1 MDGKENFLTSFAA
14 YAYGSDA
21 DGKIILDGKGPV
33 WESQSGAVW
42 VESAVAFDTDEPAG
56 YWMVNTGNPT
66 RDAIATIAMNELG
79 ADNFKRAADKFG
91 DGNYISAAREAL
103 FGVAELG
110 LSLTGIGKLGQA
122 TVRAP
127 RAFKAARAVAGQ
139 SRGARGMATGRFGA
153 GAGRF
158 GTNQPGGFLNRTR
171 TALFGGQYVD
181 PKVLNRAGNAALQT
195 RPNAYKAVVNR
206 YRQHGLGIRGSQG
219 LIRGTVRSTA
229 KAIRSGTRAAF
240 PKGKALGRLGLLAY
254 PATILGLGMSR
265 LMNDEPEAGLTP
277 EERAAQADDVFA
289 NVNNEIANATASA
302 QRDTAGIQQQYNN
315 IFRELQKM
323 YNLSETEE
331 EKDRLRFM
339 LADIEAQRDAGL
351 QAISEGYSNTVGNI
365 QARAV
370 KTRAETTERAN
381 RYKAELQ
388 QNKDQ
393 SLQRM
398 IDQQAAQVAGARGL
412 GSAAGQSPENEWVQ
426 LMSQYP
432 GIQQRYTQ
440 RMGDISA
447 EGIDWLADT
456 TASQGLAQQADLQ
469 RLAASTRSA
478 VIAQQQRQV
487 ANRINAEREALRDSY
502 LRLGMAGAAASQQ
515 NVTPLIDDLALREQI
530 GQLGGINYSDRA
542 IKNYFEPVV
551 GRQLTPS
558 ELAVGAYERE
568 QYLAR
573 QAAAAANQPV
583 IPGQ

>member
-1 MDGKENFLTSFAA
+1 MDGKENFLTSYAA

-21 DGKIILDGKGPV
+21 DGKIILDGKGPI
-33 WESQSGAVW
+33 WESESGAVW
-42 VESAVAFDTDEPAG
+42 VESAVAFDTENPAG

-79 ADNFKRAADKFG
+79 ADNFKRAADNFG

-110 LSLTGIGKLGQA
+110 LSLQRRLA
-122 TVRAP
+122 
-127 RAFKAARAVAGQ
+127 
-139 SRGARGMATGRFGA
+139 SGRM
-153 GAGRF
+153 
-158 GTNQPGGFLNRTR
+158 TQNQPGGFLNRAR

-181 PKVLNRAGNAALQT
+181 PSGPVGPTRTIFRNGQRIQRPGGPIMQT
-195 RPNAYKAVVNR
+195 RPNAFAAVAQRYK
-206 YRQHGLGIRGSQG
+206 QHGLIKG
-219 LIRGTVRSTA
+219 LVGGTVRSTA
-229 KAIRSGTRAAF
+229 RAVRSGLRAGF
-240 PKGKALGRLGLLAY
+240 PKGKAAGRLGLLAY
-254 PATILGLGMSR
+254 PATILGLGLSR
-265 LMNDEPEAGLTP
+265 MLGDEEPAAPTP
-277 EERAAQADDVFA
+277 EERAIQADDVFA
-289 NVNNEIANATASA
+289 NVNNDIANATASA

-331 EKDRLRFM
+331 EKERLRFM

-351 QAISEGYSNTVGNI
+351 QAISEGYSKTVGDI

-370 KTRAETTERAN
+370 KTRAETAERAG
-381 RYKAELQ
+381 RYGAELQ
-388 QNKDQ
+388 ANRDQ

-456 TASQGLAQQADLQ
+456 TAAQGLAQQADLQ
-469 RLAASTRSA
+469 RLAASTRSG
-478 VIAQQQRQV
+478 VIARQQQQV
-487 ANRINAEREALRDSY
+487 SNRINAEREALRDAY
-502 LRLGMAGAAASQQ
+502 LRLGMAGASASQQ

-530 GQLGGINYSDRA
+530 AALGGVNYSDRA
-542 IKNYFEPVV
+542 IRNYFEPIV

-573 QAAAAANQPV
+573 QAAAAAGQPV
-583 IPGQ
+583 TPGQ